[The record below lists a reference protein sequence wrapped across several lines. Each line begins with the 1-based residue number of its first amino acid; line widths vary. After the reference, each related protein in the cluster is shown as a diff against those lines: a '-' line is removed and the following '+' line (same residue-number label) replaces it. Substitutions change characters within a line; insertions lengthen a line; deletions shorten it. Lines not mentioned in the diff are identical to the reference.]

1 MTLRFYRIP
10 HSGTRTSPLCAHATP
25 LRSESLNRYP
35 MTYRTCIHTG
45 FAPMA
50 TACSSQLGSIVQ
62 RAQLPSE
69 LDIYTVHLSLPPT
82 SPLSSLAPLQCPTRS
97 RGERLYIL
105 AAAGRR
111 DITRSA
117 VIEVDV
123 LHRPKPPPVFGA
135 FFVFFAFI
143 RRMARFSGGRAPSC
157 SSIIICLMVFGSS
170 PRAKA
175 AAALRSAAN
184 SVIKRPTS
192 STVLQLGSK
201 RRC

>member
-69 LDIYTVHLSLPPT
+69 LDRYAAPVTPAHIAPFIACPSSMPNAVAGREAPHPCSCRSERYHGLSCDRGDVSACCSFIAT
-82 SPLSSLAPLQCPTRS
+82 YPLFIGRSHRPSLAPSSSSSPS
-97 RGERLYIL
+97 SGAWHGS
-105 AAAGRR
+105 AAAERPPAHPSS
-111 DITRSA
+111 SA
-117 VIEVDV
+117 
-123 LHRPKPPPVFGA
+123 
-135 FFVFFAFI
+135 
-143 RRMARFSGGRAPSC
+143 
-157 SSIIICLMVFGSS
+157 
-170 PRAKA
+170 
-175 AAALRSAAN
+175 
-184 SVIKRPTS
+184 
-192 STVLQLGSK
+192 
-201 RRC
+201 